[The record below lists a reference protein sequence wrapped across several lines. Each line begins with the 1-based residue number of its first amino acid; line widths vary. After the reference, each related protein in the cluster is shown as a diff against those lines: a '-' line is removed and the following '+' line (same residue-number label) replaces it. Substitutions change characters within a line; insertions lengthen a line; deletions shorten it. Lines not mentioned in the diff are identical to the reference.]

1 MKHIKV
7 KPTNITGHY
16 LRAMLSVV
24 TYKEKNP
31 YNDKELVY
39 STFLGQVK
47 INTISFGLREI
58 KTPYPFLCG
67 IYIDHKMCQYP
78 FK

>member
-16 LRAMLSVV
+16 LRSPAILRGKKKV
-24 TYKEKNP
+24 

-39 STFLGQVK
+39 A
-47 INTISFGLREI
+47 
-58 KTPYPFLCG
+58 
-67 IYIDHKMCQYP
+67 IYT
-78 FK
+78 